1 MNDFW
6 ATFLVKC
13 LGLVLGFAATAVL
26 GYLSKH
32 HVKIK
37 LMGQD
42 IDASTAIQSAIKMA
56 VEWGVHSAETN
67 SNWSGQDK
75 EKYVENLAV
84 HFLET
89 LPVPVKDADKYRPEI
104 RACIEATLAGVKLAK
119 SEANAANATQPMPEP
134 AKVDGNIEAVTDEK
148 PATDTKGDK

>member
-42 IDASTAIQSAIKMA
+42 IGASTAIQSAIKMA

-104 RACIEATLAGVKLAK
+104 WACIEATLAGVKLAK
-119 SEANAANATQPMPEP
+119 SETNAANATQPMPEP

>member
-56 VEWGVHSAETN
+56 VEWGIHSAETN
-67 SNWSGQDK
+67 TNWSGQDK

-84 HFLET
+84 HFLKT
-89 LPVPVKDADKYRPEI
+89 LPVPVKNADKYRPEI
-104 RACIEATLAGVKLAK
+104 QACIEATLAGAKLAK
-119 SEANAANATQPMPEP
+119 NENSQEQLPEP
-134 AKVDGNIEAVTDEK
+134 AEIEGNIEAVTDDK
-148 PATDTKGDK
+148 PATDAKDDK

>member
-13 LGLVLGFAATAVL
+13 LGLVLGFAATTVL

-67 SNWSGQDK
+67 TNWSGQDK

-84 HFLET
+84 HFLKT
-89 LPVPVKDADKYRPEI
+89 LPVPVKNADKYRPEI
-104 RACIEATLAGVKLAK
+104 QACIEATLAGAKLAK
-119 SEANAANATQPMPEP
+119 NENSQEQLPEP
-134 AKVDGNIEAVTDEK
+134 AEIEGNIEAVTDEK

>member
-56 VEWGVHSAETN
+56 VKWGIHSAETN
-67 SNWSGQDK
+67 TNWSGQDK

-84 HFLET
+84 HFLKT
-89 LPVPVKDADKYRPEI
+89 LPVPVKNADKYRPEI
-104 RACIEATLAGVKLAK
+104 QACIEATLAGAKLAK
-119 SEANAANATQPMPEP
+119 NENSQEQLPEP
-134 AKVDGNIEAVTDEK
+134 AEIEGNIEAVTDDK
-148 PATDTKGDK
+148 PASDAKGDN

>member
-13 LGLVLGFAATAVL
+13 VGLLLGFAATAVL

-37 LMGQD
+37 LMDQD

-56 VEWGVHSAETN
+56 VEWGIHSAETN

-75 EKYVENLAV
+75 EQYVENLAV

-89 LPVPVKDADKYRPEI
+89 LPVPVKDADRYRPEI
-104 RACIEATLAGVKLAK
+104 KACIEATLAGAKLAK
-119 SEANAANATQPMPEP
+119 NENSQEQLPEP
-134 AKVDGNIEAVTDEK
+134 AEIEGNIEAVTDDK
-148 PATDTKGDK
+148 PATDAKDDK

>member
-56 VEWGVHSAETN
+56 VEWGIHSAETN

-84 HFLET
+84 HFLKT
-89 LPVPVKDADKYRPEI
+89 LPVPVKNADKYRPEI
-104 RACIEATLAGVKLAK
+104 QACIEATLAGAKLAK
-119 SEANAANATQPMPEP
+119 NENSQEQLPEP
-134 AKVDGNIEAVTDEK
+134 AEIEGNIEAVTDDK
-148 PATDTKGDK
+148 PATDAKDDK

>member
-75 EKYVENLAV
+75 EQYVENLAV

-119 SEANAANATQPMPEP
+119 SEANAANATQSMPEP

>member
-56 VEWGVHSAETN
+56 VKWGIHSAETN
-67 SNWSGQDK
+67 TNWSGQDK

-84 HFLET
+84 HFLKT
-89 LPVPVKDADKYRPEI
+89 LPVPVKNADKYRPEI
-104 RACIEATLAGVKLAK
+104 QACIEATLAGAKLAK
-119 SEANAANATQPMPEP
+119 NENSQEQLPEP
-134 AKVDGNIEAVTDEK
+134 AEIEGNIEAVTDDK
-148 PATDTKGDK
+148 PATDAKDDK

>member
-56 VEWGVHSAETN
+56 VEWGIHSAETN
-67 SNWSGQDK
+67 LNWSGQDK
-75 EKYVENLAV
+75 ERYVENLAV

-89 LPVPVKDADKYRPEI
+89 LPVPAKDADRYRPEI

>member
-13 LGLVLGFAATAVL
+13 IGLVLGFAATAVL

-56 VEWGVHSAETN
+56 VEWGIHSAETN
-67 SNWSGQDK
+67 TNWSGQDK

-84 HFLET
+84 HFLKT
-89 LPVPVKDADKYRPEI
+89 LPVPVKNADKYRPEI
-104 RACIEATLAGVKLAK
+104 QACIEATLAGAKLAK
-119 SEANAANATQPMPEP
+119 NENSQEQLPEP
-134 AKVDGNIEAVTDEK
+134 AEIEGNIEAVTDDK
-148 PATDTKGDK
+148 PATDAKDDK

>member
-6 ATFLVKC
+6 ATFLVKV

-56 VEWGVHSAETN
+56 VEWGIHSAETN

-104 RACIEATLAGVKLAK
+104 RACIEATLAGAKLAK
-119 SEANAANATQPMPEP
+119 QEDSQSQLPEQV
-134 AKVDGNIEAVTDEK
+134 KIEGDIEAVTDDK
-148 PATDTKGDK
+148 PVKGDK

>member
-56 VEWGVHSAETN
+56 VEWGIHSAETN

-75 EKYVENLAV
+75 EQYVENLAV

-89 LPVPVKDADKYRPEI
+89 LPVPVKDADRYRPEI
-104 RACIEATLAGVKLAK
+104 RACIEATLAGAKLAK
-119 SEANAANATQPMPEP
+119 HKDSTEQLPEQ
-134 AKVDGNIEAVTDEK
+134 AKIEGDIEAVTDDK
-148 PATDTKGDK
+148 PVKGDK

>member
-56 VEWGVHSAETN
+56 VEWGIHSAETN

-75 EKYVENLAV
+75 EQYVENLAV

-89 LPVPVKDADKYRPEI
+89 LPVPVKDADRYRPEI
-104 RACIEATLAGVKLAK
+104 RACIEATLAGAKLAK
-119 SEANAANATQPMPEP
+119 HEDSVEQLPEQ
-134 AKVDGNIEAVTDEK
+134 AKIEGDIEAVTDDK
-148 PATDTKGDK
+148 PVKDDK

>member
-6 ATFLVKC
+6 ATFLVKV
-13 LGLVLGFAATAVL
+13 LGLVLGFVATAVL

-42 IDASTAIQSAIKMA
+42 IDASQAIQSAIKMA
-56 VEWGVHSAETN
+56 VEWGIHSAETN
-67 SNWSGQDK
+67 QDWQGKDK

-89 LPVPVKDADKYRPEI
+89 LPMPVKDADKYRPEI
-104 RACIEATLAGVKLAK
+104 RACIEATLAGAKLAK
-119 SEANAANATQPMPEP
+119 SQEEASDP
-134 AKVDGNIEAVTDEK
+134 APTPVKVDGIEAVED
-148 PATDTKGDK
+148 ADDADTTKKGDK

>member
-56 VEWGVHSAETN
+56 VEWGIHSAETN

-75 EKYVENLAV
+75 EQYVENLAV

-89 LPVPVKDADKYRPEI
+89 LPVPVKDADRYRPEI
-104 RACIEATLAGVKLAK
+104 RACIEATLAGAKLAK
-119 SEANAANATQPMPEP
+119 NENSQEQLPEP
-134 AKVDGNIEAVTDEK
+134 AEIEGNIEAVTDDK
-148 PATDTKGDK
+148 PATDAKDDK

>member
-13 LGLVLGFAATAVL
+13 IGLLLGFVFTGMV
-26 GYLSKH
+26 GYFSKH

-37 LMGQD
+37 LQGQE
-42 IDASTAIQSAIKMA
+42 IDATQAIQAAIELA
-56 VEWGVHSAETN
+56 VKWGIHSAETN
-67 SNWSGQDK
+67 TNWSGQDK

-84 HFLET
+84 HFLKT
-89 LPVPVKDADKYRPEI
+89 LPVPVKNADKYRPEI
-104 RACIEATLAGVKLAK
+104 QACIEATLAGAKLAK
-119 SEANAANATQPMPEP
+119 NENSQEQLPEP
-134 AKVDGNIEAVTDEK
+134 AEIEGNIEAVTDEK

>member
-56 VEWGVHSAETN
+56 VEWGIHSAETN
-67 SNWSGQDK
+67 TNWSGQDK

-84 HFLET
+84 HFLKT
-89 LPVPVKDADKYRPEI
+89 LPVPVKNADKYRPEI
-104 RACIEATLAGVKLAK
+104 QACIEATLAGAKLAK
-119 SEANAANATQPMPEP
+119 NKNSQEQLPEP
-134 AKVDGNIEAVTDEK
+134 AEIEGNIEAVTDDK
-148 PATDTKGDK
+148 PATDAKDDK

>member
-13 LGLVLGFAATAVL
+13 VGLLLGFVFTGVV
-26 GYLSKH
+26 GYFSKH
-32 HVKIK
+32 HIKIK
-37 LMGQD
+37 LQGQE
-42 IDASTAIQSAIKMA
+42 IDATQAIQTAIELA
-56 VEWGVHSAETN
+56 VKWGIHSADTN
-67 SNWSGQDK
+67 QNWSSQDK

-119 SEANAANATQPMPEP
+119 NENSQEQLPEP
-134 AKVDGNIEAVTDEK
+134 AEIEDNIEAVTDDK
-148 PATDTKGDK
+148 PATDAKDDK

>member
-13 LGLVLGFAATAVL
+13 LGLALGFAATAVL

-56 VEWGVHSAETN
+56 VEWGIHSAETN

-75 EKYVENLAV
+75 EQYVENLAV

-89 LPVPVKDADKYRPEI
+89 LPVPVKDADRYRPEI

>member
-56 VEWGVHSAETN
+56 VEWGIHSAETN
-67 SNWSGQDK
+67 LNWSGQDK
-75 EKYVENLAV
+75 ERYVENLAV

-89 LPVPVKDADKYRPEI
+89 LPVPVKDADRYRPEI

>member
-119 SEANAANATQPMPEP
+119 SEADAANATQPMPEP

>member
-56 VEWGVHSAETN
+56 VEWGIHSAETN

-75 EKYVENLAV
+75 EQYVENLAV

-134 AKVDGNIEAVTDEK
+134 AKVDGNIETVTDEK

>member
-56 VEWGVHSAETN
+56 VEWGIHSAETN
-67 SNWSGQDK
+67 TNWSGQDK

-84 HFLET
+84 HFLKT
-89 LPVPVKDADKYRPEI
+89 LPVPVKNADKYRPEI
-104 RACIEATLAGVKLAK
+104 QACIEATLAGAKLAK
-119 SEANAANATQPMPEP
+119 NENSQEQLPEP
-134 AKVDGNIEAVTDEK
+134 AEIEGNIEAVTDDK
-148 PATDTKGDK
+148 PASDAKGDN

>member
-56 VEWGVHSAETN
+56 VEWGIHSAETN

-75 EKYVENLAV
+75 EQYVENLAV

-89 LPVPVKDADKYRPEI
+89 LPVPVKDADRYRPEI
-104 RACIEATLAGVKLAK
+104 KACIEATLAGAKLAK
-119 SEANAANATQPMPEP
+119 NENSQEQLPEP
-134 AKVDGNIEAVTDEK
+134 AEIEGNIEAVTDDK
-148 PATDTKGDK
+148 PATDTKDDK

>member
-13 LGLVLGFAATAVL
+13 VGLLLGFVFTGVV
-26 GYLSKH
+26 GYFSKH
-32 HVKIK
+32 HIKIK
-37 LMGQD
+37 LQGQE
-42 IDASTAIQSAIKMA
+42 IDATQAIQTAIELA
-56 VEWGVHSAETN
+56 VKWGIHSADTKQ
-67 SNWSGQDK
+67 SWSSQDK

-89 LPVPVKDADKYRPEI
+89 LPVPVKDADNYRPEI

>member
-26 GYLSKH
+26 GYLSKR

-56 VEWGVHSAETN
+56 VEWGIHSAETN

-75 EKYVENLAV
+75 EQYVENLAV

-89 LPVPVKDADKYRPEI
+89 LPVPVKDADRYRPEI
-104 RACIEATLAGVKLAK
+104 RACIEATLAGAKLAK
-119 SEANAANATQPMPEP
+119 NENSQEQLPEQ
-134 AKVDGNIEAVTDEK
+134 AKIEGDIEAVTDDK
-148 PATDTKGDK
+148 PVKGDK

>member
-1 MNDFW
+1 
-6 ATFLVKC
+6 
-13 LGLVLGFAATAVL
+13 
-26 GYLSKH
+26 
-32 HVKIK
+32 
-37 LMGQD
+37 MGQD

-104 RACIEATLAGVKLAK
+104 RACIEATVAGVKLAK

>member
-56 VEWGVHSAETN
+56 VEWGIHSAETN

-75 EKYVENLAV
+75 EQYVENLAV

-89 LPVPVKDADKYRPEI
+89 LPVPVKDADRYRPEI
-104 RACIEATLAGVKLAK
+104 KACIEATLAGAKLAK
-119 SEANAANATQPMPEP
+119 NENSQEQLPEP
-134 AKVDGNIEAVTDEK
+134 AEIEGNIEAVTDDK
-148 PATDTKGDK
+148 PATDAKDDK